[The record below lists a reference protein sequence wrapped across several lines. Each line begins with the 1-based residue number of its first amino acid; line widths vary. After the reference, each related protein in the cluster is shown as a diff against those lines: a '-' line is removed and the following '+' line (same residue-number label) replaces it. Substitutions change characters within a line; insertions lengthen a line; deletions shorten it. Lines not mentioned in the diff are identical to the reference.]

1 MILRHI
7 LLCAEYLLK
16 LTIQDDDFADVW
28 VVAVRCFVAFSFR
41 RFVALLAML
50 RFVALVLPCCDVV
63 MVSWCLCDVLRV
75 GFFLL
80 FLDCLFLISSS
91 LLFFSDF
98 SWLPVCSFVF
108 VRDFSGPLVCMRN
121 GGRAAPRRSQ
131 NG

>member
-1 MILRHI
+1 

-80 FLDCLFLISSS
+80 FLDCLFLIFSS
-91 LLFFSDF
+91 LLFFLTFLGCLSALLF
-98 SWLPVCSFVF
+98 LSVIFL
-108 VRDFSGPLVCMRN
+108 VR
-121 GGRAAPRRSQ
+121 
-131 NG
+131 

>member
-1 MILRHI
+1 LFFVACSSIVLSVHFLILRHI

-80 FLDCLFLISSS
+80 FSDCLFLIFSS
-91 LLFFSDF
+91 LLFFLTFLGCLSALLF
-98 SWLPVCSFVF
+98 LSVIFL
-108 VRDFSGPLVCMRN
+108 VR
-121 GGRAAPRRSQ
+121 
-131 NG
+131 

>member
-1 MILRHI
+1 MYG
-7 LLCAEYLLK
+7 LL
-16 LTIQDDDFADVW
+16 
-28 VVAVRCFVAFSFR
+28 

-80 FLDCLFLISSS
+80 FSDCLFLFF
-91 LLFFSDF
+91 LLFFFSDF

-121 GGRAAPRRSQ
+121 GGRATPRRSQ